1 MAGADSQLRSLLRES
16 SVKLRMSDKSLF
28 AFLLRSPW
36 WFSIV
41 LMLIVALI
49 ARALLPEPFAT
60 AGTLGGFPFLV
71 IGIMAAWRQRNAPDP
86 ARMAQIL
93 ELLAAMSWRDF
104 SACLE
109 QSFVEQGYTVTPL
122 HGGVVDL
129 QLERNAQVTLV
140 SAKRWKAAMA
150 GVEIVREMLAA
161 KVSVKATSCLCVS
174 LHPATD
180 QARQLAE
187 KNAIQMIS
195 GLDLAALMSPA
206 LKPPR

>member
-1 MAGADSQLRSLLRES
+1 M
-16 SVKLRMSDKSLF
+16 KFRMSDKSLF

-49 ARALLPEPFAT
+49 ARALLPEPYAM

-86 ARMAQIL
+86 ARMSQVL
-93 ELLAAMSWRDF
+93 EQLAAMSWRDF

-109 QSFVEQGYTVTPL
+109 QAFVQQGYAVTPL
-122 HGGVVDL
+122 HTGAVDL
-129 QLERNAQVTLV
+129 QLERNADLTLV
-140 SAKRWKAAMA
+140 SAKRWKAATL
-150 GVEIVREMLAA
+150 GVEIVRELLAA
-161 KVSVKATSCLCVS
+161 KTSTETHSCLCIS
-174 LHPATD
+174 LHPATI

-187 KNAIQMIS
+187 ENAIRMIS
-195 GLDLAALMSPA
+195 GLELAALMNPV